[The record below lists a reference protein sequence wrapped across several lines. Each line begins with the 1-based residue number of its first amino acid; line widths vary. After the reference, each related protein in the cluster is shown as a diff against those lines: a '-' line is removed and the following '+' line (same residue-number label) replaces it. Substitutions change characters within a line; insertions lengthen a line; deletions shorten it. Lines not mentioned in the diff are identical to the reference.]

1 MSVSDVTTAE
11 SALTTTSKLW
21 GPLGDALTL
30 GFGPG
35 RTPDVLRAIA
45 DWLEAHPD
53 IFVLAVACSLD
64 YEGDGIHD
72 HTWYVTV
79 GGDTDA

>member
-1 MSVSDVTTAE
+1 MSVSDVLT
-11 SALTTTSKLW
+11 TTTSKPW
-21 GPLGDALTL
+21 GPLGDALTF

-35 RTPDVLRAIA
+35 PAPDVFRAIA
-45 DWLEAHPD
+45 DWLEAHPN
-53 IFVLAVACSLD
+53 IFVLAIACSLD